1 MAYNTIRIKRSPANT
16 SGAYN
21 PPTLRSG
28 ELAYSYRS
36 GTLWVGPTD
45 EASVIENVRIG
56 GQMNPGTLTS
66 NQALVANNTGGIDRV
81 IAETV
86 ELSKL
91 KANNSFG
98 NPGYILTSAGSSSNA
113 YWMAAS
119 ILAVN
124 PDAQYTWTNTMLY
137 TNTISFSQEIR
148 ANVINAAS
156 VNTGGI
162 TGGFGTSNGGVV
174 INSTAIGIG
183 NTLINATITWNNS
196 NVFFSG
202 VANNSAS
209 LGGIAA
215 ASYVNTSALNTSLSN
230 YSTTTTMTSAIATA
244 KSQTIADTDAK
255 IATANTAMVANA
267 TAAYN
272 NSKTYIDSAISVAN
286 TAMVANALAAYTN
299 AVAKIA
305 VSTANNA
312 LYLGGYEAA
321 LFVNTQNFAANLVNY
336 ASLGGALFTGTINA
350 VSYNTGGTYGTPVGG
365 IIVNTNVIAVG
376 NSSVN
381 GAIST
386 NATVAF
392 FTGTSYNANSA
403 NNAAYLGGQ
412 PAAVYANTQYVDN
425 AFASATSGGATQAYA
440 DNKAA
445 NAYSNAVS
453 YTDGKISTA
462 NTAMVANA
470 AAAYANAVTYINSK
484 ADTTYTNAT
493 STANT
498 YTNLKNAEAIAYA
511 YAQAQAARTAA
522 SQDMYS
528 NNSGVFNGITR
539 FTSNVTFSDDI
550 IVSGSQNINAGE
562 SNLSILN
569 VTVSGNLSILGTL
582 TTIDTENI
590 RIEDASLQLASNQAL
605 TSTFTDSYDISVFG
619 TFGNTANTWFT
630 GIYRD
635 HTSSSHYS
643 KNVWKLYAANNVNIL
658 TTNSSVVDQSSQY
671 YNQGTLQAYLEPYGN
686 TSTSA
691 FVANSSAV
699 TITSAVKPV
708 YITANTLALNTA
720 LTPSNGGTGLKLYN
734 IGDIIFA
741 NSSTTFD
748 RLQVTIPGDILQI
761 SDTNL
766 PIYKS
771 LDGGIF

>member
-1 MAYNTIRIKRSPANT
+1 
-16 SGAYN
+16 
-21 PPTLRSG
+21 
-28 ELAYSYRS
+28 
-36 GTLWVGPTD
+36 
-45 EASVIENVRIG
+45 
-56 GQMNPGTLTS
+56 
-66 NQALVANNTGGIDRV
+66 
-81 IAETV
+81 
-86 ELSKL
+86 
-91 KANNSFG
+91 
-98 NPGYILTSAGSSSNA
+98 
-113 YWMAAS
+113 
-119 ILAVN
+119 
-124 PDAQYTWTNTMLY
+124 
-137 TNTISFSQEIR
+137 
-148 ANVINAAS
+148 
-156 VNTGGI
+156 
-162 TGGFGTSNGGVV
+162 
-174 INSTAIGIG
+174 
-183 NTLINATITWNNS
+183 
-196 NVFFSG
+196 
-202 VANNSAS
+202 
-209 LGGIAA
+209 
-215 ASYVNTSALNTSLSN
+215 
-230 YSTTTTMTSAIATA
+230 MTSAIATA

-484 ADTTYTNAT
+484 ADTTYTTAT

-658 TTNSSVVDQSSQY
+658 TTNSSVVDQSSIY

>member
-1 MAYNTIRIKRSPANT
+1 VAYNTIRIKRSPANT

-81 IAETV
+81 IADSV
-86 ELSKL
+86 ELGKL

-137 TNTISFSQEIR
+137 TNIISFSQEIR
-148 ANVINAAS
+148 ANVINAFS
-156 VNTGGI
+156 VNTGSGY
-162 TGGFGTSNGGVV
+162 GTSTGGVV

-183 NTLINATITWNNS
+183 NTLINGTITWNSS

-215 ASYVNTSALNTSLSN
+215 ASYVTTSALNTSLSS

-484 ADTTYTNAT
+484 ADTTYTTAT

-658 TTNSSVVDQSSQY
+658 TTNSSVVDQSSIY

>member
-81 IAETV
+81 IADSV
-86 ELSKL
+86 ELGKL

-137 TNTISFSQEIR
+137 TNIISFSQEIR
-148 ANVINAAS
+148 ANVINAFS
-156 VNTGGI
+156 VNTGSGY
-162 TGGFGTSNGGVV
+162 GTSTGGVV

-183 NTLINATITWNNS
+183 NTLINGTITWNSS

-215 ASYVNTSALNTSLSN
+215 ASYVTTSALNTSLSS

-484 ADTTYTNAT
+484 ADTTYTTAT

-658 TTNSSVVDQSSQY
+658 TTNSSVVDQSSIY

>member
-1 MAYNTIRIKRSPANT
+1 VAYNTIRIKRSPANT

-691 FVANSSAV
+691 FVANSSSV

>member
-81 IAETV
+81 IADSV
-86 ELSKL
+86 ELGRL
-91 KANNSFG
+91 KANNSWG
-98 NPGYILTSAGSSSNA
+98 NPGYILTSAGSGSNT

-137 TNTISFSQEIR
+137 TNTVSFSQEIR
-148 ANVINAAS
+148 ANVINAFS
-156 VNTGGI
+156 VNTGSGY
-162 TGGFGTSNGGVV
+162 GTSTGGVV

-183 NTLINATITWNNS
+183 NTLINGTITWNNS

-215 ASYVNTSALNTSLSN
+215 ASYVTTTALGTSLSS

-244 KSQTIADTDAK
+244 KSQAIADTDAK

-272 NSKTYIDSAISVAN
+272 NSKTYTDSAISVAN

-305 VSTANNA
+305 VSTANNT
-312 LYLGGYEAA
+312 LHLGGYAAA
-321 LFVNTQNFAANLVNY
+321 LFVNTQNLAQNLSNY
-336 ASLGGALFTGTINA
+336 ALLGGALFTGTVNA

-386 NATVAF
+386 NATVAY
-392 FTGTSYNANSA
+392 FTGTAYNANSA

-412 PAAVYANTQYVDN
+412 PAAVFANTEYVDN
-425 AFASATSGGATQAYA
+425 AFASATSGGATQTYA

-462 NTAMVANA
+462 NTAMIANA

-569 VTVSGNLSILGTL
+569 VTVSGNLSVLGTL

-605 TSTFTDSYDISVFG
+605 TSTFTDAYDISVFG
-619 TFGNTANTWFT
+619 TFGSTTNTWFT

-658 TTNSSVVDQSSQY
+658 TTNSSVVDQSSVY

-686 TSTSA
+686 SATSA

-699 TITSAVKPV
+699 TITSAVNPV

>member
-1 MAYNTIRIKRSPANT
+1 
-16 SGAYN
+16 
-21 PPTLRSG
+21 
-28 ELAYSYRS
+28 
-36 GTLWVGPTD
+36 
-45 EASVIENVRIG
+45 
-56 GQMNPGTLTS
+56 
-66 NQALVANNTGGIDRV
+66 
-81 IAETV
+81 
-86 ELSKL
+86 
-91 KANNSFG
+91 
-98 NPGYILTSAGSSSNA
+98 
-113 YWMAAS
+113 
-119 ILAVN
+119 
-124 PDAQYTWTNTMLY
+124 
-137 TNTISFSQEIR
+137 
-148 ANVINAAS
+148 
-156 VNTGGI
+156 
-162 TGGFGTSNGGVV
+162 
-174 INSTAIGIG
+174 
-183 NTLINATITWNNS
+183 
-196 NVFFSG
+196 
-202 VANNSAS
+202 
-209 LGGIAA
+209 
-215 ASYVNTSALNTSLSN
+215 
-230 YSTTTTMTSAIATA
+230 MTSAIATA

-691 FVANSSAV
+691 FVANSSSV

-748 RLQVTIPGDILQI
+748 RLHVTIPGDILQI